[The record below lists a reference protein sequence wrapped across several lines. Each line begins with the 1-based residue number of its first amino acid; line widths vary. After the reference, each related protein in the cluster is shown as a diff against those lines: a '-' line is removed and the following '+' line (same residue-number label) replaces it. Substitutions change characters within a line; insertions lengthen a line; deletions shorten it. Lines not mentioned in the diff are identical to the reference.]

1 MMTAQLTMDQAKK
14 ISSPAIRNAALH
26 ALQNSGSADG
36 VIDAL
41 NYDKY
46 THDDRVRDVGVRGPG
61 QRETAVA

>member
-1 MMTAQLTMDQAKK
+1 MTAQLTMDQAKK
-14 ISSPAIRNAALH
+14 ISSPAIRNAAFH

-46 THDDRVRDVGVRGPG
+46 THDKSSECICVLGGL
-61 QRETAVA
+61 

>member
-1 MMTAQLTMDQAKK
+1 MTAQLTMDQAKK

-46 THDDRVRDVGVRGPG
+46 THDKSSECICVLGGL
-61 QRETAVA
+61 

>member
-1 MMTAQLTMDQAKK
+1 MTAQLTMDQAKK
-14 ISSPAIRNAALH
+14 ISSPALRNAALH

-46 THDDRVRDVGVRGPG
+46 THDKSSECICVLGGL
-61 QRETAVA
+61 

>member
-46 THDDRVRDVGVRGPG
+46 THDKSSECICVLGGL
-61 QRETAVA
+61 